1 MAKLQG
7 RTVIVTGAAQGIGAA
22 YALALAKEGA
32 NLALCDIAA
41 PEATKAAVEGLG
53 AQVQAAPCDITDG
66 KAVQDF
72 VAQIAARFGGV
83 QVLVN
88 NAALFGNLALKKLEE
103 IESAEWDKVMSVNVR
118 GSFECIKAVTPLMR
132 AAGYGKIINVASG
145 TVFKGAPMMLHYV
158 SSKGA
163 IVGMT
168 RAVARELGDA
178 GIRCNCLAPGL
189 TMSPNVQANADWA
202 GKISEANIA
211 SRCIKREA
219 VPEDLTGALIF
230 LAGPDS
236 DFMSGQTVVVDGG
249 SVTH

>member
-1 MAKLQG
+1 
-7 RTVIVTGAAQGIGAA
+7 
-22 YALALAKEGA
+22 
-32 NLALCDIAA
+32 
-41 PEATKAAVEGLG
+41 
-53 AQVQAAPCDITDG
+53 
-66 KAVQDF
+66 
-72 VAQIAARFGGV
+72 
-83 QVLVN
+83 
-88 NAALFGNLALKKLEE
+88 
-103 IESAEWDKVMSVNVR
+103 
-118 GSFECIKAVTPLMR
+118 
-132 AAGYGKIINVASG
+132 
-145 TVFKGAPMMLHYV
+145 MMLHYV

-202 GKISEANIA
+202 GKIAEANIA

-236 DFMSGQTVVVDGG
+236 DFISGQTVVVDGG